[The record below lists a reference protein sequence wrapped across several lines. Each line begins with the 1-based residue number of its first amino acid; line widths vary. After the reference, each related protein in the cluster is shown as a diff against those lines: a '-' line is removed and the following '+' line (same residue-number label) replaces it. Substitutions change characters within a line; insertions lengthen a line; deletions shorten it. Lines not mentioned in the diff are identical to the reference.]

1 MKDKKLASILSDIQS
16 QASNEVRA
24 PEFTTN
30 SINALEE
37 FAGKVESLED
47 EVQKLKNELNKLKGE
62 TIPPTV
68 RKQTSKDKNNH
79 SSTSERKN
87 KNKKKPKKGGSKKNF
102 VKVDKTKKLTID
114 KAQLPDDA
122 KRSGIK
128 KTIIQDVIITTENIE
143 FHRQMYFSKSEK
155 KTYIAPLPAGYEGE
169 YGPNLKTWVKTFYS
183 AAQVTIGNIAFVLNT
198 AGSLISAATIS
209 RIITNNNNEL
219 HDEKLDIVKAGLK
232 STPYQHLDDTSARE
246 SGTNCYVN
254 VLTNPY
260 YTAYFT
266 LLSKSRESVI
276 DMLSLNEV
284 SYIFDEL
291 SFSLMITM
299 GLPKQKIELLKS
311 STSNLR
317 YLKSGVNELFE
328 KLFPNLKKTSTYL
341 KVILEAASI
350 SSYQKSEYAIK
361 YLIVDDAPQFKLIT
375 EALSL
380 CWVHEGRH
388 YKKLTPYFDINKKV
402 LKQFIKNFWL
412 FYELLKDYKK
422 EPVQVKKMELNS
434 KFDELFS
441 QKTGYQALD
450 RQIARTLEKKEPL
463 LLVLLHPLL
472 PIHNNS
478 AELAARFQARNR
490 DVHYHTMSSA
500 GTKIKD
506 TLATI
511 IMTAK
516 KLSVNVFKYLFDK
529 ITKTYEM
536 TPLPEL
542 IKLKADAD
550 LNLA

>member
-1 MKDKKLASILSDIQS
+1 M
-16 QASNEVRA
+16 
-24 PEFTTN
+24 
-30 SINALEE
+30 
-37 FAGKVESLED
+37 
-47 EVQKLKNELNKLKGE
+47 
-62 TIPPTV
+62 
-68 RKQTSKDKNNH
+68 
-79 SSTSERKN
+79 
-87 KNKKKPKKGGSKKNF
+87 
-102 VKVDKTKKLTID
+102 DKTKKLTID
-114 KAQLPDDA
+114 KTELPDDA

-143 FHRQMYFSKSEK
+143 FHRQMYFSKSEN

-246 SGTNCYVN
+246 SGSNCYVN

-291 SFSLMITM
+291 SFSLMSTM

-311 STSNLR
+311 NTSNLR

-341 KVILEAASI
+341 KIILEAASI

-402 LKQFIKNFWL
+402 LKQFIKNFWR

-422 EPVQVKKMELNS
+422 EPAQVKKIELNS

-463 LLVLLHPLL
+463 LLVLSHPSL

-490 DVHYHTMSSA
+490 DIHYHTMSSA

-542 IKLKADAD
+542 INLKADAD
-550 LNLA
+550 LNLAEPTSL